1 MLTQIACHVSL
12 HPLRRLMASAGPSR
26 TVRRDPGAPRMRRI
40 ARRLPRLRWRRAGV
54 LPPGAFDLEDAH
66 RLTVSQLWSVW
77 TVASLECEL
86 ALTAWRLGAGRDRAR
101 ALRAY
106 RAALARE
113 ERAALL
119 LDARS

>member
-1 MLTQIACHVSL
+1 MLTQMACHVSL

-26 TVRRDPGAPRMRRI
+26 TVRLDPVAPRIRRI
-40 ARRLPRLRWRRAGV
+40 ARTLPRLRWRRAGL
-54 LPPGAFDLEDAH
+54 LPSGAFDLEDAH
-66 RLTVSQLWSVW
+66 RLTVAQLWGVW

-86 ALTAWRLGAGRDRAR
+86 ALTAWRLGGPTDRAT

-113 ERAALL
+113 ERAATL